1 MPTYGGDDVRP
12 MRPKGPQPSRLL
24 MALLNP
30 KPAKR
35 RKK

>member
-1 MPTYGGDDVRP
+1 MATLYGEDVRP

-24 MALLNP
+24 MALLNQ

-35 RKK
+35 RK